1 MTHDQSEALPKSR
14 QSRVI
19 SMEFPR
25 SFLPD
30 VNSRGNQ
37 CWRRG
42 MSAVSS
48 DYTATP
54 TNGHQNATR
63 RELTN
68 VKTEGAF
75 LPSEDLKVLPG
86 RKISCLY
93 IATNRLQKH

>member
-1 MTHDQSEALPKSR
+1 MTNQKHYPNQG
-14 QSRVI
+14 RVASSVWNFRARFCQTSI
-19 SMEFPR
+19 PGETSAGVAECRLFP
-25 SFLPD
+25 
-30 VNSRGNQ
+30 Q
-37 CWRRG
+37 T
-42 MSAVSS
+42 
-48 DYTATP
+48 TATP